1 MRRTALYVYVTM
13 TFILSAT
20 LAFGQGAKK
29 SPPRTTPPPPV
40 IQLLPG
46 GHEVA
51 AYKAGAAR
59 DEGFRAFLLPLV
71 LKGKADKDQV
81 LSLRILNYEAPSSLP
96 SLIPASVKL
105 TIPKGAFGSGEED
118 TRFDGIVTVRLRQ
131 VASLPEN
138 EKAFIIKEGD
148 DAIPFTL
155 VILRTAVP
163 KTTSTTAAQPATD
176 TTKDTTGKTGAAGK
190 PGGAGKTGA
199 SGKTG
204 VGEKPGT
211 TKTADSTED
220 TDASTPD
227 GAAAADSSKKT
238 DTLVTLVNTDTT
250 LHPVISG
257 ETLKSYPTIKLL
269 FHLSGAGPKDP
280 FDITLELK
288 PLNAGIVSPDLQT
301 KKVTFQ
307 PEDWTHKDKE
317 GNVEKEVTVEL
328 SSVETFGRDVSFFII
343 VKDKPEKHN
352 EVRIST
358 IGLYNPNKPF
368 WVEVGAN
375 FDFAD
380 GLKPNNF
387 FGGVFLHKRDI
398 RPFSFRKPD
407 SARCARSARSSNL
420 GIFAGVYESKTISDV
435 NIQDFG
441 LHQYYN
447 NSSIGLKRNDSL
459 GVFEDSG
466 KVKTTQV
473 VKNIGLFFSPQV
485 RLTNGSANAD
495 GLHLSA
501 SLWFELQWQR
511 LSTKVDYSNQI
522 RMDTLYYPRSDLA
535 KVGDSL
541 SISQEKDIRSHYW
554 GVGLPIYF
562 KEGDANVYFNPVIG
576 ISNQPSE
583 KEISSILTQTEPFSR
598 KWRMFYIF
606 QFRLNEERY
615 GIAFTG
621 EVRGLIIHNSRPF
634 VSLAL
639 TKKFDLSKFMEFK

>member
-1 MRRTALYVYVTM
+1 MRRIARCLYATM
-13 TFILSAT
+13 PFFLSAT
-20 LAFGQGAKK
+20 LAFGQKA
-29 SPPRTTPPPPV
+29 TTKTQKTPPPV
-40 IQLLPG
+40 IQLLAG
-46 GHEVA
+46 RHEMA
-51 AYKAGAAR
+51 AYKTHTAR
-59 DEGFRAFLLPLV
+59 DEGFRAFLLPLL

-81 LSLRILNYEAPSSLP
+81 LSIRILNYEAPSSLP
-96 SLIPASVKL
+96 SLIPASIKL
-105 TIPKGAFGSGEED
+105 TIPKAAFGTGDKD
-118 TRFDGIVTVRLRQ
+118 TRFDGVVTVQLRQ
-131 VASLPEN
+131 VDSLPAD
-138 EKAFIIKEGD
+138 EKAFIVKEGD
-148 DAIPFTL
+148 NAIPFTL
-155 VILRTAVP
+155 VILKTSVPP
-163 KTTSTTAAQPATD
+163 KTPGPGDETDTPPPGDTTTAD
-176 TTKDTTGKTGAAGK
+176 MGKT
-190 PGGAGKTGA
+190 P
-199 SGKTG
+199 
-204 VGEKPGT
+204 
-211 TKTADSTED
+211 
-220 TDASTPD
+220 
-227 GAAAADSSKKT
+227 

-250 LHPVISG
+250 LHPLISS
-257 ETLKSYPTIKLL
+257 EKLKSYPTIKLL
-269 FHLSGAGPKDP
+269 FHLAGAGPKKP
-280 FDITLELK
+280 FDVTLDLK
-288 PLNAGIVSPDLQT
+288 PLNAGIVSPGLQT
-301 KKVTFQ
+301 AKVTFS

-328 SSVETFGRDVSFFII
+328 SSVETFGREVSFFII
-343 VKDKPEKHN
+343 LKDKNDKHC
-352 EVRIST
+352 EVRLST
-358 IGLYNPNKPF
+358 VGLYNPNKPF
-368 WVEVGAN
+368 WVEIGAN

-398 RPFSFRKPD
+398 RPFSFRKHDAAKP
-407 SARCARSARSSNL
+407 AKSSNL

-447 NSSIGLKRNDSL
+447 GTSTAMVKNDSL

-501 SLWFELQWQR
+501 SLWLELQWQR
-511 LSTKVDYSNQI
+511 LSTKVDYSSQM
-522 RMDTLYYPRSDLA
+522 RRDTLYYPRSDLL
-535 KVGDSL
+535 KIGDSL

-562 KEGDANVYFNPVIG
+562 KDGDANVYFNPVIG

-583 KEISSILTQTEPFSR
+583 KEINSILTQTEPFSR
-598 KWRMFYIF
+598 KWRPFYIF
-606 QFRLNEERY
+606 QFRLNEERF
-615 GIAFTG
+615 GIALTG